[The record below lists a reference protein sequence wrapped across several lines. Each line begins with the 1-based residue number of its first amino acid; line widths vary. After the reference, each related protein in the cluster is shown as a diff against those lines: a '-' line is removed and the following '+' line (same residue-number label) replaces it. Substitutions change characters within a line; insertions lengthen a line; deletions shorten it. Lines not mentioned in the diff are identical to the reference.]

1 MMSEEYYKAL
11 ARFAIVLP
19 TVLGAAVLALS
30 ALLLL
35 YPELVLQISLYLLG
49 GIGIL
54 FGIGTLGRLAWAL
67 LSTMGNHL

>member
-19 TVLGAAVLALS
+19 TVLGVAVLALS
-30 ALLLL
+30 ALLL
-35 YPELVLQISLYLLG
+35 YPELVLQIALYVLG

-54 FGIGTLGRLAWAL
+54 FGIETLGCLVWAL
-67 LSTMGNHL
+67 LSTMGNRL

>member
-35 YPELVLQISLYLLG
+35 YPELVLQI
-49 GIGIL
+49 
-54 FGIGTLGRLAWAL
+54 AL
-67 LSTMGNHL
+67 LFWVR

>member
-30 ALLLL
+30 ALLL
-35 YPELVLQISLYLLG
+35 YPELVLQIALYLLG

>member
-35 YPELVLQISLYLLG
+35 YPELVLQIALYVLG

-54 FGIGTLGRLAWAL
+54 FGIETLGCLVWAL
-67 LSTMGNHL
+67 LSTMGNRS

>member
-30 ALLLL
+30 ALLL
-35 YPELVLQISLYLLG
+35 YPELVLQIALYLLG

-54 FGIGTLGRLAWAL
+54 FGIGTLGCLAWAL

>member
-19 TVLGAAVLALS
+19 TVLGVAVLALS
-30 ALLLL
+30 ALLLS
-35 YPELVLQISLYLLG
+35 PELVLQIALYVLG

-54 FGIGTLGRLAWAL
+54 FGIETLGCLVWAL
-67 LSTMGNHL
+67 LSTMGNRS

>member
-19 TVLGAAVLALS
+19 TVLGVAVLALS
-30 ALLLL
+30 ALLL
-35 YPELVLQISLYLLG
+35 YPELVLQIALYLLG

>member
-19 TVLGAAVLALS
+19 TVLGVAVLALS
-30 ALLLL
+30 ALLL
-35 YPELVLQISLYLLG
+35 YPELVLQIALYVLG

-54 FGIGTLGRLAWAL
+54 FGIETLGCLVWAL
-67 LSTMGNHL
+67 LSTMGNRS

>member
-19 TVLGAAVLALS
+19 TVLGVAVLALS
-30 ALLLL
+30 ALLL
-35 YPELVLQISLYLLG
+35 YPELVLQIALYVLG

-54 FGIGTLGRLAWAL
+54 FGIETLGCLVWAL